1 MTFTP
6 SVVSIGVRRKVL
18 LVIPACNEEQRL
30 EAPLRCYVQYAR
42 GLQYYEV
49 RFLVVLN
56 GCRDGTAALVARLCG
71 EFPEL
76 SSLEYKEPIGKG
88 GALLAGFRQARDAEW
103 VGFTDA
109 DGATPPDSLFGLLA
123 GPVADVMVGKRDM
136 STRPFG
142 RRLASFCFNS
152 LVRLLLGLR
161 TQDAQ
166 CGAKFF
172 RAAFLPRILAQT
184 DTCDMAVD
192 VDLLLAARATGAV
205 MQERSVSWS
214 DQPGSKVRALHT
226 SALMFLSVCRLWF
239 LRRCPCLVSRCLL
252 KINEA
257 CYTLIAGQ
265 SRRGLPGAPDSQS
278 PHFLSA

>member
-1 MTFTP
+1 M
-6 SVVSIGVRRKVL
+6 VVRTKVL
-18 LVIPACNEEQRL
+18 LVIPAYNEAKRIS
-30 EAPLRCYVQYAR
+30 APLKAYLDYAR
-42 GLQYYEV
+42 GRPDLEC

-56 GCRDGTAALVARLCG
+56 GCRDGTAALAARLFG

-123 GPVADVMVGKRDM
+123 DPVADVMVGKRNM

-161 TQDAQ
+161 TQDVQ

-172 RAAFLPRILAQT
+172 PGRVSSEDTSSGRHLRHGSRRRSTLGGPRYR
-184 DTCDMAVD
+184 CGH
-192 VDLLLAARATGAV
+192 ARAFK
-205 MQERSVSWS
+205 R
-214 DQPGSKVRALHT
+214 
-226 SALMFLSVCRLWF
+226 
-239 LRRCPCLVSRCLL
+239 
-252 KINEA
+252 
-257 CYTLIAGQ
+257 
-265 SRRGLPGAPDSQS
+265 
-278 PHFLSA
+278 